1 MNQPRCNLERLFA
14 PASVAVVGASA
25 SPSKA
30 GYQALAALRGFPGKT
45 IAINAR
51 ADGPILGFETLASLR
66 AVGAPVDL
74 VLFAVP
80 AAACPEMVR
89 EAIDCGCGGGLIVGG
104 GFAESGAAGAEI
116 QAELGRLC
124 SSSGFRLLGPNTAG
138 FVNKSA
144 SLTACFVPSVDRLAR
159 GPIAVVAQSAGIN
172 LTVSFLLARLGSGI
186 SQAIGLGNAV
196 DVDAADVL
204 DFLAA
209 QPDTKA
215 IALHLEGVSQGRKLF
230 EALRRVT
237 PKKPVAVLAV
247 GQEDVG
253 DFARSHTGNLL
264 GSHALCVSALRQAGA
279 VVVESTEELATT
291 AAALSL
297 HRLPPKSAPGIGV
310 VTAQAGAGLVM
321 LDLLK
326 ASRVNVPELAPAT
339 LQRLSAS
346 LPPITY
352 LKNPVDTGRP
362 APTFADVVTAVADD
376 ERIDAVICYAL
387 SEPAAL
393 RPAAVLPD
401 LARRGTKPILF
412 GTMGPRDELEPTL
425 GELRRAGI
433 FAAESP
439 EQLARAAIGLARD
452 AAAQARLAL
461 PEPRRTPPQRLVV
474 PDVPDEHSVKQLL
487 EGMGVPA
494 PRRSACNSHQQAFEA
509 FERLQKPVAAKV
521 LSSEV
526 LHKTEVSGVHLNLA
540 DRAALTE
547 ALGRLD
553 AIPIAGERRYLIE
566 EMAPPGLE
574 LIVGAIR
581 NPSFGPTVMVGLG
594 GTLAEAWSLTA
605 TRLAPLMPH
614 DAEAMVEELRIT
626 ALLEGFRNAPPL
638 DRAALL
644 RLLVTVGDLIHQ
656 HPEIEQLELNPVR
669 LYQRG
674 LLVLDALLIRGPSDS

>member
-1 MNQPRCNLERLFA
+1 MNEPRSNLARLFA
-14 PASVAVVGASA
+14 PASVAVLGASA
-25 SPSKA
+25 SPNKA
-30 GYQALAALRGFPGKT
+30 GYQALAALHGFPGRVV
-45 IAINAR
+45 AINAK
-51 ADGPILGFETLASLR
+51 ADGPILGFETLPSLR
-66 AVGAPVDL
+66 ALGPPVDL

-80 AAACPEMVR
+80 AAACPELMR
-89 EAIDCGCGGGLIVGG
+89 EAIHCGCGGGLIVGA
-104 GFAESGAAGAEI
+104 GFAESGPAGAEL

-124 SSSGFRLLGPNTAG
+124 ASSGFRLLGPNTAG
-138 FVNKSA
+138 FVNKQA

-159 GPIAVVAQSAGIN
+159 GRIAVVAQSAGIN

-215 IALHLEGVSQGRKLF
+215 IALHLEGVHQGRKLF
-230 EALRRVT
+230 ETLRRVT
-237 PKKPVAVLAV
+237 RKKPVAVLAV
-247 GQEDVG
+247 GRQDVG
-253 DFARSHTGNLL
+253 EFARSHTGNLL

-279 VVVESTEELATT
+279 VVVDSTEDLATT

-297 HRLPPKSAPGIGV
+297 HRLAPKSAPGIGV

-326 ASRVNVPELAPAT
+326 ANGVAVPELGPAT
-339 LQRLSAS
+339 LQRLSAD

-362 APTFADVVTAVADD
+362 GPSFANVLTAVTEDP
-376 ERIDAVICYAL
+376 RIDAVICYAL

-393 RPAAVLPD
+393 QPAAVLSE
-401 LARRGTKPILF
+401 LVREATKPILF

-425 GELRRAGI
+425 AELRAAGI

-439 EQLARAAIGLARD
+439 EQLARAAVGLAQD

-461 PEPRRTPPQRLVV
+461 PQPERRPPRLAV

-487 EGMGVPA
+487 EGMGIPA
-494 PRRSACNSHQQAFEA
+494 PRRRACASHEQALEA
-509 FERLQKPVAAKV
+509 FERLQKPVVAKV
-521 LSSEV
+521 LSAEV
-526 LHKTEVSGVHLNLA
+526 LHKTEVSGVKLNLA
-540 DRAALTE
+540 ERAAFIA
-547 ALGRLD
+547 ALVRLD
-553 AIPIAGERRYLIE
+553 AIPLAGERRYLVE

-574 LIVGAIR
+574 LIVGALR
-581 NPSFGPTVMVGLG
+581 NPSFGPTVVLGLG
-594 GTLAEAWSLTA
+594 GTLAEVWRLTA
-605 TRLAPLMPH
+605 TRLAPLTVH
-614 DAEAMVEELRIT
+614 DAEAMLEELRIS
-626 ALLEGFRNAPPL
+626 ALFAGFRNAPPL
-638 DRAALL
+638 DRAAVL
-644 RLLVTVGDLIHQ
+644 RLLVSVGDLIHQ

-669 LYQRG
+669 LYQHG
-674 LLVLDALLIRGPSDS
+674 LLALDALLIRTPSAS

>member
-1 MNQPRCNLERLFA
+1 MNEPSRNLARLFA

-30 GYQALAALRGFPGKT
+30 GYQALAALRGFPGRVV
-45 IAINAR
+45 AINAK
-51 ADGPILGFETLASLR
+51 ADGPISGFETLPSLR

-80 AAACPEMVR
+80 AAACPELMR

-104 GFAESGAAGAEI
+104 GFAESGPAGAEL

-124 SSSGFRLLGPNTAG
+124 ASSSFRLLGPNTAG
-138 FVNKSA
+138 FVNKQA

-215 IALHLEGVSQGRKLF
+215 IALHLEGVNQGRKLF
-230 EALRRVT
+230 DTLRRVT
-237 PKKPVAVLAV
+237 PRKPVAVLAV
-247 GQEDVG
+247 GRQDVG

-279 VVVESTEELATT
+279 VVVESTEDLATT

-297 HRLPPKSAPGIGV
+297 HRLAPKSAPGIGV

-326 ASRVNVPELAPAT
+326 ANGVTVPELGPAT
-339 LQRLSAS
+339 LQRLSAD

-362 APTFADVVTAVADD
+362 GPTFADVLTAVTEDP
-376 ERIDAVICYAL
+376 RIDAVICYAL

-393 RPAAVLPD
+393 LPAAVLPV
-401 LARRGTKPILF
+401 LARGATKPILF

-425 GELRRAGI
+425 AELRSAGI

-439 EQLARAAIGLARD
+439 EQLARAAIGLAQD
-452 AAAQARLAL
+452 AAAQTRLAL
-461 PEPRRTPPQRLVV
+461 PQPERPSPRLIV
-474 PDVPDEHSVKQLL
+474 PDVPDEHSVKLLL
-487 EGMGVPA
+487 EGMGIPA
-494 PRRSACNSHQQAFEA
+494 PDRRACASHEQALEA
-509 FERLQKPVAAKV
+509 FGRLQKPVVAKV

-526 LHKTEVSGVHLNLA
+526 LHKTEVSGVKLNLA
-540 DRAALTE
+540 DRAAFTA
-547 ALGRLD
+547 ALVRLD
-553 AIPIAGERRYLIE
+553 AIPLAGQRRYLIE

-574 LIVGAIR
+574 LIVGALR
-581 NPSFGPTVMVGLG
+581 NPSFGPTVVVGLG
-594 GTLAEAWSLTA
+594 GTLAEVWRLTA
-605 TRLAPLMPH
+605 TRLAPLTSH
-614 DAEAMVEELRIT
+614 DAEAMLEELGIT

-638 DRAALL
+638 DRAAVI
-644 RLLVTVGDLIHQ
+644 RLLVSVGDVIHQ

-669 LYQRG
+669 LYQHG
-674 LLVLDALLIRGPSDS
+674 LLALDALLIRTPSAG